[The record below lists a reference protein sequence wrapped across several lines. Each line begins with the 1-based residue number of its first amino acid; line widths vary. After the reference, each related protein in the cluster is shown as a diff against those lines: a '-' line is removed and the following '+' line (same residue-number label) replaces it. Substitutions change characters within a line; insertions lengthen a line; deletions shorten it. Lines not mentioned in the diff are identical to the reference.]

1 MTQKQH
7 QQQRL
12 NFIKDTY
19 PDKIRALLLEVK
31 EMQQTLDDA
40 LEELAKLDMKVKN
53 SERFTCSS

>member
-31 EMQQTLDDA
+31 EMQQTLDDT
-40 LEELAKLDMKVKN
+40 LEELAKLDMK
-53 SERFTCSS
+53 ED